1 MQNRRNSKAILKLKQ
16 KLLNARNI
24 LSSSKSISNKAI
36 DGKELD
42 DDKNYVDIESD
53 DEIDES
59 QDEVHDEP
67 LPKEVQNILDEFG
80 IPYTRDRKRKKLPLP
95 NPIVRY
101 STSFHEVNYPTYWNA
116 FHEKNN
122 PSGKKPKKRKP
133 NSRVSKHSLVQ
144 LSKESEEY
152 KVVAGHFMSKT
163 KVELKSVLRFIIIH
177 IPFNRRH
184 RYKYGNKDT
193 FYSPQ

>member
-1 MQNRRNSKAILKLKQ
+1 MKNRRNRKAILKLKQ

-24 LSSSKSISNKAI
+24 NKASKLISNQVI
-36 DGKELD
+36 DCKESD
-42 DDKNYVDIESD
+42 DNKNYVDIDSD
-53 DEIDES
+53 DEIDEK

-67 LPKEVQNILDEFG
+67 LPKAVQNILDEFG
-80 IPYTRDRKRKKLPLP
+80 IPCIRDRKRKKLPLP

-122 PSGKKPKKRKP
+122 SPGKKSKKHKPK
-133 NSRVSKHSLVQ
+133 SQVSKHSLVQ

-152 KVVAGHFMSKT
+152 KIVAGHFMSKT
-163 KVELKSVLRFIIIH
+163 KLELQSVLRFIIIH
-177 IPFNRRH
+177 ISFNRRH
-184 RYKYGNKDT
+184 RYKYG
-193 FYSPQ
+193 Y